1 MRLTVLGSGPGGP
14 AVGSV
19 GVLTSR
25 DASRSLGCLG
35 RDSRF
40 CQHVFDLA
48 HDLEL
53 DEIHC
58 EITFNEL
65 DQTYLLMDKKAL
77 KMVPSSMEVNLKE
90 YVSNFTL
97 VILFTVY
104 L

>member
-25 DASRSLGCLG
+25 DASRGLGCLG

-77 KMVPSSMEVNLKE
+77 NGTFLNGSKLERVCQ
-90 YVSNFTL
+90 
-97 VILFTVY
+97 
-104 L
+104 